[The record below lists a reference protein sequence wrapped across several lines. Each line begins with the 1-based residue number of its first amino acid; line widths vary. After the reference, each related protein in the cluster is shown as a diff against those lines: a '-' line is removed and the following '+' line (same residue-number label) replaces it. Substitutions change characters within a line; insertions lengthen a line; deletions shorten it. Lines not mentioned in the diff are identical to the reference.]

1 MHVFEVGSG
10 ELLESIAGQ
19 AAAAGIADGAIV
31 SLIGAVDAF
40 TVTTMSETDA
50 TKDQRTYYTCPAEL
64 SGTGEIRGG
73 AVHIHAVL
81 AVAGDK
87 AIAGHLLHARVETH
101 CVRAYVLPAL
111 PA

>member
-1 MHVFEVGSG
+1 MHVFEVRSG
-10 ELLESIAGQ
+10 ELLESIGTQ
-19 AAAAGIADGAIV
+19 AASAGIADGAIV

-40 TVTTMSETDA
+40 TVSTMSETDA
-50 TKDQRTYYTCPAEL
+50 HKDQRTYYTCPAEL

-73 AVHIHAVL
+73 DVHIHAVL

-101 CVRAYVLPAL
+101 FVRAYVLPAL